1 MIESLE
7 DKRYSLKVAGE
18 TLSFITGDIIAIP
31 CEHVNDYRLETDN
44 EVYQSKEYYFQAI
57 EEDITLYAISSNSTF
72 TYIVGSKVFH
82 FKIVKIS
89 SDINGWKKLT
99 CNLEDIV

>member
-7 DKRYSLKVAGE
+7 DKRFTLKVSGE
-18 TLSFITGDIIAIP
+18 TLSFITGDISAIP

-44 EVYQSKEYYFQAI
+44 EIYQSKEYYFQSIQEDVSLFAI
-57 EEDITLYAISSNSTF
+57 EVGSTF
-72 TYIVGSKVFH
+72 TYLVSTKVFH

-89 SDINGWKKLT
+89 SDIDGWKKLT
-99 CNLEDIV
+99 CILEDIV